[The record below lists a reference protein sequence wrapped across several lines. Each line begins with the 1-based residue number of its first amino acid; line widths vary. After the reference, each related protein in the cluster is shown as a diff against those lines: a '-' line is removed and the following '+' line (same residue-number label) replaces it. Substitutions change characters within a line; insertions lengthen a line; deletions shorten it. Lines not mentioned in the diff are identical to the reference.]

1 LKELALRICFP
12 PIDQAIEVL
21 LERKRQGGLK
31 SLKKIDLLFQ
41 KDFTEQK
48 IRDDPEGLKYE
59 LQVIKIEIQITRSRV
74 EFFSLAK
81 VRNELQ
87 KPF

>member
-1 LKELALRICFP
+1 LKELALRTYFP

-31 SLKKIDLLFQ
+31 SLKKIDPLFQ

-48 IRDDPEGLKYE
+48 IRDDPEGWKYE
-59 LQVIKIEIQITRSRV
+59 LQVIKIGI
-74 EFFSLAK
+74 
-81 VRNELQ
+81 
-87 KPF
+87 